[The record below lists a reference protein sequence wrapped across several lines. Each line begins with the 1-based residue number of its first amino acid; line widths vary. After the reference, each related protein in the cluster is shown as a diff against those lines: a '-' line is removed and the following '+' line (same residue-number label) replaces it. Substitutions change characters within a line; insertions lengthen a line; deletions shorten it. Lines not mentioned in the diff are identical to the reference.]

1 MPSSPPLSA
10 PALDNVAD
18 HFDRGAFFEDL
29 ARRVA
34 IRTESQKG
42 AARLGEC
49 RRYLEDEIGPAL
61 TRMGFDWAIHDNTV
75 PGMGPILMGSRIEDD
90 RLPTILTYGH
100 GDVVNGLEG
109 RWEKDRDPWALTVD
123 GERIYGRGTAD
134 NKVQHSIHLAALEH
148 ILEAR
153 GKLGF
158 NVKILLETGEETGSP
173 GLRAFCETHK
183 EALKA
188 DILFASDGPR
198 VAKDTPTLF
207 TGARGI
213 FNFDLSVHYRDG
225 GNHSGNWGGLI
236 ADPAIVLANA
246 IASMIDR
253 NGHLK
258 VDGLK
263 PDAIPGSI
271 RQALGGLEIDP
282 GPDSPEPQPWW
293 GEPGLTPIERVLA
306 WNSLCVRAMVSGYPD
321 EPQNAIAGSAKAH
334 CQLRFVVGSR
344 PEGFL
349 AAIRA
354 HLDAH
359 GFEDVSVSGSEEPIF
374 NATRLD
380 PTDPLVVFA
389 ARTVE
394 AATGKKTAVV
404 PNLGGSLPND
414 IFVDVL
420 GLKTLWMPH
429 SYAGCSQHAPDE
441 HILIPTVREGL
452 IANTALYLAFGEHGI
467 PG

>member
-1 MPSSPPLSA
+1 MTPDATLSA
-10 PALDNVAD
+10 VSE
-18 HFDRGAFFEDL
+18 HFDTGAFFETL

-42 AARLGEC
+42 AERLGEC
-49 RRYLEDEIGPAL
+49 QAYLEQEIGPAL
-61 TRMGFDWAIHDNTV
+61 TRMGFEWKIHPNTV
-75 PGMGPILMGSRIEDD
+75 EGMGPILAGARIEDKS
-90 RLPTILTYGH
+90 LPTILTYGH

-109 RWEKDRDPWALTVD
+109 RWEKDRDPWALTYD
-123 GERIYGRGTAD
+123 GDRIYGRGTAD

-148 ILEAR
+148 ILKTR
-153 GKLGF
+153 GTLGF
-158 NVKILLETGEETGSP
+158 NVKIILETGEETGSP
-173 GLRAFCETHK
+173 GLREFCETHK
-183 EALKA
+183 EMLKS

-198 VAKDTPTLF
+198 VGKDMPTLF

-213 FNFDLSVHYRDG
+213 FDFQMSVNYRDG

-236 ADPAIVLANA
+236 ADPAVVLANA
-246 IASMIDR
+246 IACMIDR

-263 PDAIPGSI
+263 PDEIPGSI

-282 GPDSPEPQPWW
+282 GPNSPEPQPWW
-293 GEPGLTPIERVLA
+293 GEPGLSPIERVLA
-306 WNSLCVRAMVSGYPD
+306 WNSFAVRAMLSGYPD
-321 EPQNAIAGSAKAH
+321 EPQNAIAGWARAH
-334 CQLRFVVGSR
+334 CQLRFVVGSH
-344 PEGFL
+344 PERFMSS
-349 AAIRA
+349 IRA

-359 GFEDVSVSGSEEPIF
+359 GFEDVTLTGSDEPTF

-389 ARTVE
+389 ADAMEEV
-394 AATGKKTAVV
+394 TGKKTAVV

-429 SYAGCSQHAPDE
+429 SYAGCSQHAPNE
-441 HILIPTVREGL
+441 HILISTTREGL
-452 IANTALYLAFGEHGI
+452 LAATGLYLAFGEKGI
-467 PG
+467 PT